1 MYIKTKCKI
10 CNHEYDAME
19 PKCPNCE
26 EANSVNTDAV
36 KNPNGAVFA
45 WWKQLVLFLVG
56 WIGFQVIAN
65 VIAIAILN
73 ADLAEIVKS
82 AITNFGGYTV
92 LIIGMGL
99 IVWVDWKKLFKS
111 FKGWKPY
118 VFGLAGFAA
127 IMAFS
132 RVWSIICSF
141 IPLDVT
147 DNANQ
152 SAATSIVT
160 SYPIIGFII
169 LGFVGPIC
177 EELTYRVGLFSLTK
191 RVNRV
196 FGYVITLVIFAFI
209 HFDFLSIVESMKTG
223 NWDIFLNE
231 LLNLPFYLF
240 AGLTFTFLYEK
251 YGFASSLA
259 AHVTNNAYSVIM
271 TILLPYLEKFI
282 GE

>member
-1 MYIKTKCKI
+1 
-10 CNHEYDAME
+10 ME

-26 EANSVNTDAV
+26 EANSANADAV

-65 VIAIAILN
+65 VIAIVILN

-99 IVWVDWKKLFKS
+99 IAWADWKKLFKS

-152 SAATSIVT
+152 SAATNIVT

-209 HFDFLSIVESMKTG
+209 HFDFLSIAESMKTG

-231 LLNLPFYLF
+231 ILNLPFYLF

-271 TILLPYLEKFI
+271 TILLQYLKKFM